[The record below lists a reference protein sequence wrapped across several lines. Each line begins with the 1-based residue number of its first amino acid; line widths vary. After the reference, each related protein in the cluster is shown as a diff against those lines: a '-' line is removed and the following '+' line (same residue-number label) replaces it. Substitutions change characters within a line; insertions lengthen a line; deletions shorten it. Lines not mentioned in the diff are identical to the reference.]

1 MYLFLNFTTDIFHDC
16 YTDMQVLC
24 RFLGDYVSQRVL
36 NDLREIYS
44 SYSEFGFI
52 GITFKKNGFCNKC
65 LHWLHEGF

>member
-44 SYSEFGFI
+44 SYSKFGFI
-52 GITFKKNGFCNKC
+52 GITF
-65 LHWLHEGF
+65 